1 MCLVGNRSEYLI
13 LNLNTVFLHSIKR
26 PEYRIGIKFDKDS
39 LAVEQKNYLTK
50 IVNVYIIYDLQS
62 WPRNP
67 ADNFKFKNC
76 LFGATNVVKNSDKEN
91 YIYNGYGITFDSA
104 DSWSF
109 DNDFARNCVIFV
121 VNNSS
126 SHSNNDKNNFLIL
139 GEHPTFRINGSFQQ
153 FIREKNQY

>member
-91 YIYNGYGITFDSA
+91 CIYNGYGITFDSA
-104 DSWSF
+104 GSWSF
-109 DNDFARNCVIFV
+109 DNDFARNVTIFGV
-121 VNNSS
+121 HNS
-126 SHSNNDKNNFLIL
+126 
-139 GEHPTFRINGSFQQ
+139 
-153 FIREKNQY
+153 